1 MAIWQLESGKKWS
14 RVFNYS
20 MFSLPLKS
28 LPLSPQKA
36 QTSSHLSYFKKHMRY
51 LYHFSLLKLWS
62 GPFYSVVVWVLF
74 VFFFKHWTITA
85 KINTQILSISPAQ
98 SGRRKRWVTIMKI
111 LDTNFVGI
119 LNITNSTFKTCG
131 SRNYLLFPNKLERKA

>member
-1 MAIWQLESGKKWS
+1 MATRVRKKMIQGFQLLHVLSTPQVLATVTSKSPNQQPPVLLQETHEIFVSLFPFKTLI
-14 RVFNYS
+14 RAFL
-20 MFSLPLKS
+20 FSSCL
-28 LPLSPQKA
+28 
-36 QTSSHLSYFKKHMRY
+36 
-51 LYHFSLLKLWS
+51 
-62 GPFYSVVVWVLF
+62 GF
-74 VFFFKHWTITA
+74 VCFFFKHWTITA